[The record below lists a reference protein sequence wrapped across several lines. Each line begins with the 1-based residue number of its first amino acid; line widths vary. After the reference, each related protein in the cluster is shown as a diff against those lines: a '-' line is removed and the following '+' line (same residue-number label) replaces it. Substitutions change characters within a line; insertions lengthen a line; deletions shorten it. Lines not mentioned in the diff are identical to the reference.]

1 MLKFKQFKR
10 AETLEEAWKL
20 NQSRAN
26 CVLGGTGWLKMGER
40 QWNTAIDLSALG
52 LGEIEETET
61 EFRIGAMVTLRQ
73 LEQHPGLNAYT
84 AGAVRDCV
92 KHIVGVQF
100 RNCATVGGTFWGRYG
115 FSDVLTCFL
124 VLDTAVETYP
134 GGVCPLTE
142 FAAKKQDDDILTHI
156 IVKKTPLKAAY
167 ESFRNT
173 ETDFPVLTVAAAR
186 TEHGL
191 RCAVGARPARA
202 ELVEGVDEAELL
214 ERVQSLT
221 YGGNTRA
228 GGEYRAHLAG
238 VLTRRSLAKLRGGEQ
253 A

>member
-1 MLKFKQFKR
+1 MKPNIHPEYRPVAF
-10 AETLEEAWKL
+10 
-20 NQSRAN
+20 
-26 CVLGGTGWLKMGER
+26 V
-40 QWNTAIDLSALG
+40 DLSINKTFIIPSAVQTRETV
-52 LGEIEETET
+52 EID
-61 EFRIGAMVTLRQ
+61 GVTYPLF
-73 LEQHPGLNAYT
+73 
-84 AGAVRDCV
+84 
-92 KHIVGVQF
+92 K
-100 RNCATVGGTFWGRYG
+100 
-115 FSDVLTCFL
+115 
-124 VLDTAVETYP
+124 LDTSSASHPFYTGAQTRIVEA
-134 GGVCPLTE
+134 GRVE
-142 FAAKKQDDDILTHI
+142 KFRAKFAAKKQDNDILTHI

-202 ELVEGVDEAELL
+202 ELVEGADEAELL

-238 VLTRRSLAKLRGGEQ
+238 VLTRRCLAKLRGGEQ